1 MDATG
6 QQLEIRQISTAET
19 LPLRREILRRGRPPE
34 TARFPGDDDP
44 ATRHFG
50 VFRGH
55 ELAAI
60 ASLFAVE
67 FHDTPRLT
75 PAYQLRG
82 MAVSRALQKSGLGFR
97 LLSACIDY
105 ARSAGAKLLWCNA
118 RAAAAGFYRKYG
130 FQTFGAEFDIPDV
143 GPHFRM
149 LLEL

>member
-6 QQLEIRQISTAET
+6 QQLEVRQISTTET
-19 LPLRREILRRGRPPE
+19 LPLRREVLRPGRPPE

-44 ATRHFG
+44 ASRHFG

-55 ELAAI
+55 ELVAV

-67 FHDTPRLT
+67 FQETPRLT
-75 PAYQLRG
+75 PVYQLRG
-82 MAVSRALQKSGLGFR
+82 MAVSPPLQKSGLGFR

-118 RAAAAGFYRKYG
+118 RTAAAGFYRKHG
-130 FQTFGAEFDIPDV
+130 FEIIGPEFHIPDA

-149 LLEL
+149 VLSL